1 MREPKLVN
9 TNYNKKVLLVRNLL
23 KDHCCLRGMNFKQ
36 GISCEQISMM
46 CPDALIG
53 KDDPVRVIDEFVEL
67 LDLVR
72 LGFTK
77 TKLSKEG
84 RAPYEAKHLLKLFYY
99 GYINKVRS
107 SRKLEAECVRNV
119 ELWWLLYQLTPAYHT
134 IADFRKDNPAAFKEA
149 FKVFI
154 AFLRGEELFDGK
166 VVAVDGTKIRAQ
178 NNKKNNFNE
187 GKFAKSQE
195 YIDMQVNEYMKEL
208 DAWDALE
215 DKQACE
221 LKKKDVAKKLQELK
235 ERKKYYTELE
245 AAMVESGEKQ
255 ISLSDPE
262 SRSLPLNDVVT
273 AVCFNVQAVTD
284 SKHSLVLDFATINT
298 TDQGQL
304 CNMSTKAMEALD
316 VKEITALGDKGY
328 HTGKDLQDCKEANIT
343 TLVPP
348 AERTNKNV
356 DPAYQTSEFVY
367 DKEQDVY
374 TCPQG
379 ALLTTNGNEYQ
390 KAKKGRASYTVQ
402 KYVTGQC
409 LTCIAKTLCTKG
421 KRKEIQRSQ
430 YQEVVDENNKRTAQ
444 NKVLYKIRPLIIE
457 HVFGTVKRGWGYTYT
472 LLKGI
477 KKVNT
482 EMSIIFT
489 VYNIRRAMSILGVE
503 ELISRL
509 KAKKSAQNGQKQGI
523 LICFDLSGAIGRRM
537 AA

>member
-1 MREPKLVN
+1 
-9 TNYNKKVLLVRNLL
+9 
-23 KDHCCLRGMNFKQ
+23 MNFKQ
-36 GISCEQISMM
+36 GISREQISMM

-53 KDDPVRVIDEFVEL
+53 RDNPVRVIDEFVEL
-67 LDLVR
+67 LNLVS

-99 GYINKVRS
+99 GYINKIRS

-134 IADFRKDNPAAFKEA
+134 IADFRKDNADAFKKAFKE
-149 FKVFI
+149 FI

-195 YIDMQVNEYMKEL
+195 YIEIQVSEYIKEL
-208 DAWDALE
+208 DACDALE

-221 LKKKDVAKKLQELK
+221 LKKKDVAKKLEELK
-235 ERKKYYTELE
+235 DRKEYYTKLE

-255 ISLSDPE
+255 ISMSDPQ

-273 AVCFNVQAVTD
+273 AVCFNIEAVVD
-284 SKHSLVLDFATINT
+284 SKHSLVLDFDTVNT
-298 TDQGQL
+298 TDQEQL
-304 CNMSTKAMEALD
+304 CPMSIKAMAALD
-316 VKEITALGDKGY
+316 VKEITVLADKGY
-328 HTGKDLQDCKEANIT
+328 HSGKDLHDCKEANVT
-343 TLVPP
+343 TIVPP
-348 AERTNKNV
+348 VERTNKNA
-356 DPAYQTSEFVY
+356 DPAYQPSAFVY
-367 DKEQDVY
+367 DKEQDAY

-379 ALLTTNGNEYQ
+379 ALLTTNGNEYE
-390 KAKKGRASYTVQ
+390 KVKKGRATYTVQ
-402 KYVTGQC
+402 KYVTDQC
-409 LTCIAKTLCTKG
+409 LTCIARMLCTKA
-421 KRKEIQRSQ
+421 KRKEIERSE
-430 YQEVVDENNKRTAQ
+430 YQDVVDENNKRTAE
-444 NKVLYKIRPLIIE
+444 NKLLYKTRPLIIE
-457 HVFGTVKRGWGYTYT
+457 HIFGTVKRSWGYTYT
-472 LLKGI
+472 LMKGI

-482 EMSIIFT
+482 EMSMIFT
-489 VYNIRRAMSILGVE
+489 VYNIRRAMSILGVK

-509 KAKKSAQNGQKQGI
+509 KAKKSAVKAQKQGI
-523 LICFDLSGAIGRRM
+523 LRYFDLTHAIERTI

>member
-1 MREPKLVN
+1 MEE
-9 TNYNKKVLLVRNLL
+9 
-23 KDHCCLRGMNFKQ
+23 HCCLRDMNFKQ
-36 GISCEQISMM
+36 GISREQISML

-53 KDDPVRVIDEFVEL
+53 KDNPVRVIDAFVEQ
-67 LDLVR
+67 LDLVK

-99 GYINKVRS
+99 GYINKIRS
-107 SRKLEAECVRNV
+107 ARKLEAECVRNV

-134 IADFRKDNPAAFKEA
+134 IADFRKDNADAFKKAFKE
-149 FKVFI
+149 FI
-154 AFLRGEELFDGK
+154 AFLRGEELFDGE
-166 VVAVDGTKIRAQ
+166 VVAADGTKMRAQ

-195 YIDMQVNEYMKEL
+195 YIELKAAEYIKEL
-208 DAWDALE
+208 DDCDALE

-221 LKKKDVAKKLQELK
+221 LKKKDVAKKLEDLE
-235 ERKKYYTELE
+235 ERKKHYTALE
-245 AAMVESGEKQ
+245 AEMVASGEKQ
-255 ISLSDPE
+255 ISMSDPE

-273 AVCFNVQAVTD
+273 AVCFNVQAVAD
-284 SKHSLVLDFATINT
+284 SKHSFVLAYDTVNT

-304 CNMSTKAMEALD
+304 CPMAVKAMEALE
-316 VKEITALGDKGY
+316 VKEITVLADKGY
-328 HTGKDLQDCKEANIT
+328 HTGKDLQDCKDAHIT
-343 TLVPP
+343 TIVPP
-348 AERTNKNV
+348 AEKTNKNA
-356 DPAYQTSEFVY
+356 DPAYQPSAFVY
-367 DKEQDVY
+367 DKEQDAY

-379 ALLTTNGNEYQ
+379 ALLTTNGNEYE

-409 LTCIAKTLCTKG
+409 LTCTAKTLCTKG
-421 KRKEIQRSQ
+421 KRKEIERSE
-430 YQEVVDENNKRTAQ
+430 YQDVVDENNKRTEE
-444 NKVLYKIRPLIIE
+444 NKLLYKKRPLIIE
-457 HVFGTVKRGWGYTYT
+457 HIFGTIKRGWGYTYT

-503 ELISRL
+503 ELINKL
-509 KAKKSAQNGQKQGI
+509 KARKSAGKAQKQVI
-523 LICFDLSGAIGRRM
+523 LRFLELPATIGRTI

>member
-1 MREPKLVN
+1 
-9 TNYNKKVLLVRNLL
+9 
-23 KDHCCLRGMNFKQ
+23 MNFKQ
-36 GISCEQISMM
+36 GISREQISMM

-53 KDDPVRVIDEFVEL
+53 KDNPVRVIDAFVEL
-67 LDLVR
+67 LDLVS

-99 GYINKVRS
+99 GYINKIRS

-119 ELWWLLYQLTPAYHT
+119 ELWWLMYQLTPAYHT

-154 AFLRGEELFDGK
+154 AFLRGEELFDGQ

-195 YIDMQVNEYMKEL
+195 YIELKAAEYIKEL
-208 DAWDALE
+208 DECDALE

-221 LKKKDVAKKLQELK
+221 LKKKDVAKKLEDLK
-235 ERKKYYTELE
+235 ERQKYYTELKDK
-245 AAMVESGEKQ
+245 MIESGEKQ
-255 ISLSDPE
+255 ISMSDPE

-273 AVCFNVQAVTD
+273 AVGFNIQAVTD
-284 SKHSLVLDFATINT
+284 SKHNLVLDYDTGNT

-304 CNMSTKAMEALD
+304 CAMSSKAMEALE
-316 VKEITALGDKGY
+316 VKEITVLADKGY
-328 HTGKDLQDCKEANIT
+328 HTGKDLHDCKEANIT
-343 TLVPP
+343 TIVPP

-356 DPAYQTSEFVY
+356 DPAYQTSKFVY
-367 DKEQDVY
+367 DKEQDAY

-379 ALLTTNGNEYQ
+379 ALLTTNGNKYE
-390 KAKKGRASYTVQ
+390 KAKKGRASYMVQ
-402 KYVTGQC
+402 KYITDQC
-409 LTCIAKTLCTKG
+409 LTCKAKTRCTKG
-421 KRKEIQRSQ
+421 NRKEIERSE
-430 YQEVVDENNKRTAQ
+430 YQDVVDENNKRTFENLQ
-444 NKVLYKIRPLIIE
+444 LYKQRPLMIE
-457 HVFGTVKRGWGYTYT
+457 HVFGTIKRAWGYTYT
-472 LLKGI
+472 LVKGI

-503 ELISRL
+503 ELINKL
-509 KAKKSAQNGQKQGI
+509 KAKKSAGKGQKPDT
-523 LICFDLSGAIGRRM
+523 LICFDAYETIGRGI